1 MKRLFTLI
9 SIALI
14 ALEIAACGKPQSP
27 PTGTTIRPLFH
38 PLPSATP
45 TPPVAVFVNETPVFR
60 QRVDAQLAQF
70 ARLTPTGT
78 LTTST
83 TITESAVVSGL
94 IDQTLMAQLAAENTA
109 VAISDAAVNEKLSAM
124 EAAVTT
130 EQFSVWLARNNLS
143 AEELRTTLRA
153 QLMVAQL
160 FETITQSVPT
170 TANQIH
176 AQCLQLPTQADAERV
191 KTAIVQGATFADFA
205 AQYACTDASRRVGA
219 DLGWFPAG
227 VNVLP
232 AAVEKMAFTLPV
244 KTPTILPAA
253 NGFYVLQVLATAT
266 ERALTPEFHYR
277 LRVVAFENWFN
288 RRRATAKIE
297 WMSN

>member
-14 ALEIAACGKPQSP
+14 AIAIAACGKPQSP
-27 PTGTTIRPLFH
+27 PPGTTIRPIFR

-60 QRVDAQLAQF
+60 QTVDAQLAQF
-70 ARLTPTGT
+70 ARLNPPDSRPDT
-78 LTTST
+78 LT
-83 TITESAVVSGL
+83 ENAVVSGL

-109 VAISDAAVNEKLSAM
+109 ATIPDAAVNEKLSAM
-124 EAAVTT
+124 EASVPA
-130 EQFSVWLARNNLS
+130 EQFSAWLARNNLS
-143 AEELRTTLRA
+143 AEELRATLRG
-153 QLMVAQL
+153 QLMAAQL
-160 FETITQSVPT
+160 FEAITQSVPT
-170 TANQIH
+170 TADQIH

-191 KTAIVQGATFADFA
+191 KTAIAEGATFADFA

-232 AAVEKMAFTLPV
+232 AAVEAEAFTLPV
-244 KTPTILPAA
+244 ETPTILPAA
-253 NGFYVLQVLATAT
+253 DGFYVLRVSATAT

>member
-14 ALEIAACGKPQSP
+14 AMAVAACGKTQSP
-27 PTGTTIRPLFH
+27 PPGAAIRPIFR
-38 PLPSATP
+38 PLPPATP

-60 QRVDAQLAQF
+60 QTVDSQLAQF
-70 ARLTPTGT
+70 ARLTPTGS
-78 LTTST
+78 LTASA

-94 IDQTLMAQLAAENTA
+94 IDQTLMAQFAAENPA
-109 VAISDAAVNEKLSAM
+109 VTVPDAVVNEKLSAM
-124 EAAVTT
+124 AASMPT
-130 EQFSVWLARNNLS
+130 EQYSAWLARNNLS
-143 AEELRTTLRA
+143 SAELRATLRA
-153 QLMVAQL
+153 QLTAAQL
-160 FETITQSVPT
+160 FEAITQSVPT

-176 AQCLQLPTQADAERV
+176 AQCLLLPTQADADRV
-191 KTAIVQGATFADFA
+191 ETAITQGATFADFA

-232 AAVEKMAFTLPV
+232 AAVEAAAFTLPV
-244 KTPTILPAA
+244 DALTVLPAA
-253 NGFYVLQVLATAT
+253 DGFYVLRVSAAA
-266 ERALTPEFHYR
+266 EARALTPEFHYR
-277 LRVVAFENWFN
+277 LRVIAFENWFN